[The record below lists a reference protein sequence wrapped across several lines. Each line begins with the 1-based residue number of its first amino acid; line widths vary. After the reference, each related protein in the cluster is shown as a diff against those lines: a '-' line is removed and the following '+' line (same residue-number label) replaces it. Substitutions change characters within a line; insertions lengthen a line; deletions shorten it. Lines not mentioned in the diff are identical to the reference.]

1 MGVLPI
7 ILMVVL
13 AVGGV
18 VTAGVAV
25 LIDIRRRDALRRAG
39 GETGTVDDGF
49 RSVLLGARTNAQDT
63 PIQRAITVMGGWWKT
78 DEKTEVKN

>member
-18 VTAGVAV
+18 TAAGVTV

-39 GETGTVDDGF
+39 GEGGTINDSF
-49 RSVLLGARTNAQDT
+49 RSVLLGARTNATGYPD
-63 PIQRAITVMGGWWKT
+63 PAR
-78 DEKTEVKN
+78 D